1 MGLRSSVPKLVL
13 AVLGT
18 VNSRDGGGAARE
30 EKEGGE
36 EREEKEAGERCQDTI
51 CYLILYPY

>member
-1 MGLRSSVPKLVL
+1 MFSKGR
-13 AVLGT
+13 
-18 VNSRDGGGAARE
+18 RE

-51 CYLILYPY
+51 CYLTLYPY